1 MKNILILLGLFVC
14 VTGYSQS
21 VFEPA
26 SARNEHYCTEFDI
39 VVHSKFTNN
48 FNTNKLKFIR
58 IQKTVS
64 SKWTTAY
71 CDCDLCHDIKTD
83 TAKFELAI
91 GASCETSAHFYPDSS
106 KGIGLVKIKV
116 FPENDP
122 STFVIGEYQASCWGL
137 SATFIENNKLALSP
151 NPANTV
157 LNIGFGSAEPYTISI
172 IGSDGKLIVKEK
184 VETLTNALD
193 ISLYNSG
200 LYSVKVVSAG
210 KEYYSKFIK
219 L

>member
-1 MKNILILLGLFVC
+1 MKQIFTLVGLFLC
-14 VTGYSQS
+14 MMGYSQS
-21 VFEPA
+21 VFLPA
-26 SARNEHYCTEFDI
+26 SARNEHFCTEFDI

-58 IQKTVS
+58 IQKIVS

-122 STFVIGEYQASCWGL
+122 ATFVIGEYQASCWGL
-137 SATFIENNKLALSP
+137 SATFIEKNKLALSP

-157 LNIGFGSAEPYTISI
+157 LNIGFGSGEPYNISI
-172 IGSDGKLIVKEK
+172 LSSDGKMVVKEE
-184 VETLTNALD
+184 VITLTNSLD
-193 ISLYNSG
+193 ISLYHSG
-200 LYSVKVVSAG
+200 LYTVKVESGG
-210 KEYYSKFIK
+210 KVFYSKFIK
-219 L
+219 R